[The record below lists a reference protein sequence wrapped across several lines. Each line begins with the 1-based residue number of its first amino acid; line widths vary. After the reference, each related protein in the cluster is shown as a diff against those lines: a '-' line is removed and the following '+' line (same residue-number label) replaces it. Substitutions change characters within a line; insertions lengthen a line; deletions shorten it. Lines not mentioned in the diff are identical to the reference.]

1 MRNEGYA
8 VKSHNHEPTDEQIVG
23 DLDRAWNEVYLHN
36 DLSRLESILADDF
49 VATFRNGLTATKA
62 DLMRPTR
69 ERARVTFSEA
79 EIRLHPPTAITY
91 GRVRIEHRVKLID
104 QHYVRVYSKR
114 GVGWQAVAVFVFPV
128 VSPVG
133 SPSPDAGQ

>member
-1 MRNEGYA
+1 M
-8 VKSHNHEPTDEQIVG
+8 SHNHEPMDEQIAG

-79 EIRLHPPTAITY
+79 GIRLYPPTAITY
-91 GRVRIEHRVKLID
+91 GRAHIENRVKVID

-114 GVGWQAVAVFVFPV
+114 GEGWQAVAVLFFPV
-128 VSPVG
+128 VPRVG
-133 SPSPDAGQ
+133 

>member
-1 MRNEGYA
+1 M
-8 VKSHNHEPTDEQIVG
+8 DEQIVG

-79 EIRLHPPTAITY
+79 GIRLHPPTAITY
-91 GRVRIEHRVKLID
+91 SVSNIGSRSLI
-104 QHYVRVYSKR
+104 STT
-114 GVGWQAVAVFVFPV
+114 FVFTRR
-128 VSPVG
+128 G
-133 SPSPDAGQ
+133 EWDGRHWPSFFFRSYHS